1 MYSEADLLPI
11 SALQHLAFCPRQCAL
26 IHLEQAW
33 DENLYTVRGRLLHE
47 RVDTP
52 GMERRRGV
60 PTEFGL
66 PLRSL
71 ALGLA
76 GRADAVEFTAAGPC
90 PVEYKL
96 GRPKKHDADRVQLC
110 AQALCIEEMTGRSV
124 PVGAL
129 FYATTR
135 RREEVPLG
143 EALRGRVREL
153 ALALHALLDAG
164 VTPLPEF
171 GPHCRLCSMDNLCRA
186 RALGRGR
193 RSVARYLA
201 RARHDEPPGDE
212 QAGGAPPE
220 PSPQGRARRT
230 RPGQKPQ
237 ED

>member
-1 MYSEADLLPI
+1 VYPEADLLPI

-71 ALGLA
+71 ALGLV

-110 AQALCIEEMTGRSV
+110 AQALCIEEMTGQPV

-135 RREEVPLG
+135 RREEVPLD
-143 EALRGRVREL
+143 EALRVRVREL

-171 GPHCRLCSMDNLCRA
+171 GPRCRLCSMDSLCRA
-186 RALGRGR
+186 RTLGRGQ

-201 RARHDEPPGDE
+201 LARRDAPSGDEPPD
-212 QAGGAPPE
+212 
-220 PSPQGRARRT
+220 PQPQSRARRAG
-230 RPGQKPQ
+230 PGQKPQ